1 VNSLTVLPVATG
13 LTQMNSSCAKLI
25 LTAEIE
31 CAAFMSAAKQ
41 LFGEEVALHAGSLW
55 ADVLE
60 TDSSFRCQ
68 ASGLRLVTILAA
80 SRLADLMGATRQTLA
95 SPPTSV
101 SGRRFQPLYRA
112 QAGNP
117 GEPI

>member
-1 VNSLTVLPVATG
+1 
-13 LTQMNSSCAKLI
+13 MNSSCGKLI

-41 LFGEEVALHAGSLW
+41 LFGQDVALHAGGLW
-55 ADVLE
+55 VDVLE
-60 TDSSFRCQ
+60 THPSFRCQ

-95 SPPTSV
+95 CTAAVP
-101 SGRRFQPLYRA
+101 
-112 QAGNP
+112 AG
-117 GEPI
+117 